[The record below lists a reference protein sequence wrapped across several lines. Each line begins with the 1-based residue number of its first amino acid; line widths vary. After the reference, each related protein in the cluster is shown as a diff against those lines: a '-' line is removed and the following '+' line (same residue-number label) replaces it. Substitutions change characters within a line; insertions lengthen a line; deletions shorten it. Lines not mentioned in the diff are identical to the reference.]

1 MIILKD
7 PLYGFI
13 NIDKPFDE
21 LIETEYFQRLRNI
34 KQLGQSYLIYPSANH
49 SRFEHSIGAFYLA
62 LKFVEKIKM
71 THKKEFAAAAL
82 LHDIGHYPF
91 SHSIEKYIGIMNGTS
106 HETQTLN
113 LIRNTGIADILKKHK
128 LNIDIICDLVMGKG
142 KYGKLISGE
151 IDVDRLDYLK
161 RDSYYT
167 GVAYG
172 VVETEV
178 ILKSISM
185 KNENYIADIKYL
197 PAFESILISRYLMY
211 SMVYMHHKTVIANTM
226 LRAAL
231 MEAFRNGEILLDDLF
246 KFDDIDFISALR
258 NSRSIASK
266 IINRVAM
273 RDFYEEAIIFK
284 KNDMGDLARLKNP
297 KAMLEVEN
305 SIAEELGVKNYEILI
320 NVLNFPKTKKS
331 EILINP
337 SGQSLEKISPIVK
350 SLNGAEW
357 NHWFIGVYCSK
368 QHLKKVKAAKKI
380 IKKYLLN

>member
-1 MIILKD
+1 MVILKD

-13 NIDKPFDE
+13 NIDAPFDD

-62 LKFVEKIKM
+62 KKFTEKLKMEYKN
-71 THKKEFAAAAL
+71 EFIAAAL

-91 SHSIEKYIGIMNGTS
+91 SHAIEKYIEMLNGVK
-106 HETQTLN
+106 HENQTLN
-113 LIRNTGIADILKKHK
+113 LIKNTRIADILKKRK
-128 LNIDIICDLVMGKG
+128 LNIGVIRDLILGKG

-172 VVETEV
+172 VIEIDV

-185 KNENYIADIKYL
+185 KEKNYIADIKYL

-211 SMVYMHHKTVIANTM
+211 SMVYMHHKTVIANAM
-226 LRAAL
+226 LRAAF
-231 MEAFRNGEILLDDLF
+231 MEAFKEGEILIDDLF
-246 KFDDIDFISALR
+246 KYDDVDFIGILR
-258 NSRSIASK
+258 NSRSAASK
-266 IINRVAM
+266 IIHQVAM
-273 RDFYEEAIIFK
+273 RNFYEEAIIFK
-284 KNDMGDLARLKNP
+284 KDDLDDLERLKNL
-297 KAMLEVEN
+297 KAIIEAEKN
-305 SIAEELGVKNYEILI
+305 IAAELGIKNYELLI
-320 NVLNFPKTKKS
+320 NILNFPKTRKS

-337 SGQSLEKISPIVK
+337 SGQNLEKISPIVK

-357 NHWFIGVYCSK
+357 NHWFIGVYCPK
-368 QHLKKVKAAKKI
+368 HCLKKVKAAKKM
-380 IKKYLLN
+380 IKDCLLL

>member
-13 NIDKPFDE
+13 NINEPFDD

-34 KQLGQSYLIYPSANH
+34 KQLGQSYLVYPSANH

-62 LKFVEKIKM
+62 KKFTEKLRM
-71 THKKEFAAAAL
+71 EHKDEFAAAAL

-91 SHSIEKYIGIMNGTS
+91 SHAIEKYIEMLNGIK
-106 HETQTLN
+106 HENQTLN
-113 LIRNTGIADILKKHK
+113 LIRNTRIADILKKQK
-128 LNIDIICDLVMGKG
+128 LNINVVCDLISGKG

-172 VVETEV
+172 VIETDV

-185 KNENYIADIKYL
+185 KKKNYIADMKYL
-197 PAFESILISRYLMY
+197 PAFESVLISRYLMY
-211 SMVYMHHKTVIANTM
+211 SMVYMHRKTVIANTM
-226 LRAAL
+226 LRAAF
-231 MEAFRNGEILLDDLF
+231 MEAFKEGEILVDDLF
-246 KFDDIDFISALR
+246 KFDDVDFVSVLR
-258 NSRSIASK
+258 NSHSAASN
-266 IINRVAM
+266 IIHQVAM
-273 RDFYEEAIIFK
+273 RNFYEEAAVFK
-284 KNDMGDLARLKNP
+284 KDDLGDLGRLKNP
-297 KAMLEVEN
+297 KRIIELEKT
-305 SIAEELGVKNYEILI
+305 IAAELGIKNYEILI
-320 NVLNFPKTKKS
+320 NVLNFPKTSKS

-337 SGQSLEKISPIVK
+337 SGQSLEKISPIVR

-357 NHWFIGVYCSK
+357 NHWFIGIYCPK
-368 QHLKKVKAAKKI
+368 QHLKKVKEAEKMIRKC
-380 IKKYLLN
+380 LLD